1 MTSTNNTTP
10 QCIACSRTSQEA
22 PLLSFLYCDQS
33 LWICSTHLPILI
45 HHPEQLEG
53 RLAGAS
59 GIEPGEDD

>member
-1 MTSTNNTTP
+1 MTPTNNTVP
-10 QCIACSRTSQEA
+10 QCIACNRTSQQV
-22 PLLSFLYCDQS
+22 PLVPVRYQDQD

-59 GIEPGEDD
+59 QIEPGEDD